1 MTREQF
7 ERLQKPFLAH
17 PALLRA
23 LRGVDKA
30 ITALVYLAYPAL
42 LAALLFLRDDRFLRC
57 VLVPGVS
64 FVAVSALRRA
74 LNFPRPFAKLGFSPL
89 LHKDKPGEA
98 FPSRHVFS
106 VFVIAFAF
114 YYTFVPVGVVLTVF
128 GVLLAAV
135 RVVGGV
141 HFPRDVLCG
150 AAVGAAAGAVG
161 FFLIPG

>member
-1 MTREQF
+1 MTRERYM
-7 ERLQKPFLAH
+7 RLAEPFQKH

-23 LRGVDKA
+23 LRGTDKVL
-30 ITALVYLAYPAL
+30 TALVYLAYPVL
-42 LAALLFLRDDRFLRC
+42 LCVLFFTRDTRFWRC

-64 FVAVSALRRA
+64 FAVVSVLRRLINAKRPYEA
-74 LNFPRPFAKLGFSPL
+74 LKFQPL
-89 LHKDKPGEA
+89 LQKDKRGES

-114 YYTFVPVGVVLTVF
+114 YYTFVPAGIVLTVL
-128 GVLLAAV
+128 GVLLAVV

-150 AAVGAAAGAVG
+150 AAIGMLCGAVG
-161 FFLIPG
+161 FFLL

>member
-42 LAALLFLRDDRFLRC
+42 LAVLLFLRDDRFLRC

-64 FVAVSALRRA
+64 FAVVSVLRRLINAKRPYEA
-74 LNFPRPFAKLGFSPL
+74 LKFQPL
-89 LHKDKPGEA
+89 LQKDKQGES

-114 YYTFVPVGVVLTVF
+114 YYTFVPAGIVLAVL
-128 GVLLAAV
+128 GVLLAVV

-150 AAVGAAAGAVG
+150 AAIGMLCGAVG
-161 FFLIPG
+161 FFLL